1 MSADS
6 YIGKSPQYGYFEKQ
20 RITSA
25 NGVLTSFA
33 LAFTTADSS
42 QLLVSVGGVIQE
54 PGQSYT
60 VDASVPQNIVFTEA
74 PASSIEIF
82 IIWMGKQTTGPTFGA
97 AMLTDKT
104 SLGTQP
110 AAADTFL
117 LYDDTASALKK
128 VTYSNLIPTTHGD
141 VSGPASSTDEA
152 LARFDLTTG
161 KILLNS
167 TATLTDAGT
176 LTATAFAGPLTGNVT
191 GNASGTAATVTGAT
205 QSNITALGTIASL
218 VATTADINA
227 GTFDGIVGGTTPAA
241 GSFTT
246 LSGSTSVSGG
256 TITGTQV
263 DITAQGDLRLQDTTG
278 GEYVG
283 FQAAGTTTTYTVTM
297 PGATAA
303 SDGQALT
310 ITTSGTGSWSTVG
323 DASLANAN
331 EWTAQQNFN
340 NTALSFDATQDW
352 ALTANQVATLTLT
365 GNTTF
370 DAPTQMVD
378 GSFYSLII
386 IQDGTGSRTASW
398 NTVFKW
404 AAATAPTL
412 TTTASAKD
420 IFVWRSDGTNMYEV
434 GRQLNVS

>member
-1 MSADS
+1 MA
-6 YIGKSPQYGYFEKQ
+6 YIGRPPEYGGYEKQ
-20 RITSA
+20 DITADGS
-25 NGVLTSFA
+25 TTTFA
-33 LAFTTADSS
+33 LNYTVGSESS
-42 QLLVSVGGVIQE
+42 LFVSVAGIPQQPGTAYTLSGG
-54 PGQSYT
+54 G
-60 VDASVPQNIVFTEA
+60 ANIVFSVA
-74 PASSIEIF
+74 PASTATVF
-82 IIWMGKQTTGPTFGA
+82 IIFLGYAFDSGTLLATGTITGQSA
-97 AMLTDKT
+97 
-104 SLGTQP
+104 LGTQP
-110 AAADTFL
+110 SAADAFL
-117 LYDDTASALKK
+117 IYDDDAAALKK
-128 VTYSNLIPTTHGD
+128 VVYSNLIPTTHGD
-141 VSGPASSTDEA
+141 VAGPVSATDDA
-152 LARFDLTTG
+152 LAKYDGTTG
-161 KILLNS
+161 KLIQNS
-167 TATLTDAGT
+167 NAILTDAGT

-218 VATTADINA
+218 VATTADING

-241 GSFTT
+241 
-246 LSGSTSVSGG
+246 VSA
-256 TITGTQV
+256 TQV

-297 PGATAA
+297 PAAAAA

-310 ITTSGTGSWSTVG
+310 TTTAGVGSWSTVG
-323 DASLANAN
+323 DASVGTAN

-340 NTALSFDATQDW
+340 NTALTFDATQDW